1 MVKEKQ
7 VSLPSGHEG
16 FLYEPQGAA
25 AGTVILFH
33 ERYGLVRHTLDLARK
48 LAENG
53 YFTLAPDLFSL
64 WDGDKQALNQGK
76 ARALISDDDSVRQ
89 IDLWMN
95 YLKTTASAGG
105 GKIALMGVC
114 QSGRYPI
121 VVGST
126 RNDIAAYVIF
136 YGGASVPDWTP
147 KQNQPRPM
155 PEMIGKLSA
164 PSLFVFAE
172 KDHIISLDHVRRV
185 RNTFEDANL
194 SYRMKVYADAPHGF
208 LNDTM
213 PGRYRPET
221 TREAWA
227 FLLRFLGDVFNRG
240 WPHGRVLWEFC
251 SDKNRG
257 YDFTKN
263 ERIE

>member
-1 MVKEKQ
+1 MIKEKQ

-16 FLYEPQGAA
+16 FLYEPEGAP

-33 ERYGLVRHTLDLARK
+33 ERYGLVKHTLDLARK
-48 LAENG
+48 LAGDG
-53 YFTLAPDLFSL
+53 YLALAPDLFSL
-64 WDGDKQALNQGK
+64 WDGDKQALSQGK
-76 ARALISDDDSVRQ
+76 VRTLISDDDAVRQ

-95 YLKTTASAGG
+95 YLKTTTPGG
-105 GKIALMGVC
+105 DSRIALMGVC

-126 RNDIAAYVIF
+126 RNDIAAYVVF
-136 YGGASVPDWTP
+136 YGGAHAPDWTLNE
-147 KQNQPRPM
+147 NQPRPM

-164 PSLFVFAE
+164 PALFVFAE
-172 KDHIISLDHVRRV
+172 KDHVISLDHVRRV
-185 RNTFEDANL
+185 RDTLEDANL
-194 SYRMKVYADAPHGF
+194 SYRMKIYAEAPHGF

-213 PGRYRPET
+213 PGRYRRET

-227 FLLRFLGDVFNRG
+227 FLLAFLSDVLERG
-240 WPHGRVLWEFC
+240 WPHGRVLWEF
-251 SDKNRG
+251 SGDKSRG

-263 ERIE
+263 ERVE